1 MKKYYDTFAEE
12 YTYHPDPFAAPERYI
27 ECEEEEDKSN
37 EIIYA
42 VLTTHSAGYE
52 SEKERVKELNMQIG
66 DKFIVNDIIIHSW
79 KTDVYLDEFP
89 GCKFNSVFFDFVDE
103 NGKEIDIFERKDFY

>member
-1 MKKYYDTFAEE
+1 MKKYYDTFTGE

-52 SEKERVKELNMQIG
+52 SQRKQIKELNMKIG
-66 DKFIVNDIIIHSW
+66 DKFTVNDIAIHSW
-79 KTDVYLDEFP
+79 NTDVYLEEFP
-89 GCKFNSVFFDFVDE
+89 NNCFNSVFFDFVDGSGNE
-103 NGKEIDIFERKDFY
+103 VDIFKHREFY